1 MKPFYGPR
9 TSTPKPYSVQNRS
22 HRQHRID
29 SFSLDDVV
37 DASEQMYNTP
47 LFDVSD
53 DLQSHLYQ
61 QSFTSSSEH
70 SRAFDE
76 LREQEYKTHRKDV
89 YKIKTRQIN
98 NLFQCIQLK
107 LHSMHMRMHSG
118 DKSDEMHL
126 ERIFQDDSFCLPIT
140 VISDGVK
147 HTAM

>member
-1 MKPFYGPR
+1 M
-9 TSTPKPYSVQNRS
+9 
-22 HRQHRID
+22 
-29 SFSLDDVV
+29 V
-37 DASEQMYNTP
+37 DASEQIYNTSI
-47 LFDVSD
+47 FDISD

-61 QSFTSSSEH
+61 QYFTSSSEH
-70 SRAFDE
+70 SSAFVE

-140 VISDGVK
+140 LISDGVK